1 MHISCPFAKA
11 QQSDVRTQNNF
22 SSSGGG
28 GCLAYAG
35 VERTERLVPSSVR
48 LLVSKRP
55 LAGEKNLA
63 RVLTPACDRVLPLR
77 TLDSWARRSP
87 TVATVP
93 RRLFL
98 VSAYAIWDAL
108 TGGAGGP
115 ARAAST
121 AVRRGM
127 LLFRQGN
134 VSESLA
140 EFDRA
145 IVLDPRQKACK
156 SKFSWKFKDTSHISI
171 DFGLVKEAWI
181 VILPWCGFFSKI
193 CRRGRSIQ
201 RIQMILRSPFGA
213 SSVKL
218 KFMEW
223 MKQGNVGPDSRL
235 VMREVYN
242 MFKDGGDPQKLV
254 SSFSNARKIE
264 SFYASLY
271 AGLYY
276 ESQNELDAAKVH
288 IVAACQTPYGSES
301 DDYMA
306 ALAKVHCTCR
316 NWSIN

>member
-1 MHISCPFAKA
+1 M
-11 QQSDVRTQNNF
+11 
-22 SSSGGG
+22 
-28 GCLAYAG
+28 
-35 VERTERLVPSSVR
+35 PSSQC
-48 LLVSKRP
+48 LLTS
-55 LAGEKNLA
+55 
-63 RVLTPACDRVLPLR
+63 TPASFLTADSKLRPSNVLPLR

-145 IVLDPRQKACK
+145 IVLDPRQKAYLWQRGL
-156 SKFSWKFKDTSHISI
+156 SLYYLNRFAEGADQFRLDVAENPNDTEESI
-171 DFGLVKEAWI
+171 WCFLCEAQI
-181 VILPWCGFFSKI
+181 YGVDEARKRFL
-193 CRRGRSIQ
+193 
-201 RIQMILRSPFGA
+201 
-213 SSVKL
+213 
-218 KFMEW
+218 E
-223 MKQGNVGPDSRL
+223 VGPDSRL

-254 SSFSNARKIE
+254 SRFSNARKIE
-264 SFYASLY
+264 CFYASLY

-276 ESQNELDAAKVH
+276 ESQASNYL
-288 IVAACQTPYGSES
+288 C
-301 DDYMA
+301 
-306 ALAKVHCTCR
+306 
-316 NWSIN
+316 